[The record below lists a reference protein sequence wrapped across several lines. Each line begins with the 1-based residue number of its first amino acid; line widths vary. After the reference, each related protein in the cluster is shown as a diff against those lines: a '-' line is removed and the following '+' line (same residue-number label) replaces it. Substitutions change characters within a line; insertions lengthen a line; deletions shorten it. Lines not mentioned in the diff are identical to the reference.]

1 MLKMV
6 IEEKERALKRFEE
19 LKRSIES
26 LSSGRSEEKTGIE
39 QISSR

>member
-19 LKRSIES
+19 LKRDIES
-26 LSSGRSEEKTGIE
+26 LSSGGSEEKTNIE